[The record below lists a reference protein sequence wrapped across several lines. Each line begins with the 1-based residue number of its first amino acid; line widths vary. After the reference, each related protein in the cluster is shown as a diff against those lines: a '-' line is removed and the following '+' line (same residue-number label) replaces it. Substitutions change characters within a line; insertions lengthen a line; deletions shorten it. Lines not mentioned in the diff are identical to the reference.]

1 MSIQSDF
8 ERYDWK
14 TNNKKS
20 SDEKPASS
28 KNDDVSVEAQK
39 FLDKKKRLKLQY
51 NSDPVFLRNRRKK
64 L

>member
-1 MSIQSDF
+1 MIQSDF

-14 TNNKKS
+14 PNDKKNL
-20 SDEKPASS
+20 DKNTAIS
-28 KNDDVSVEAQK
+28 KDDVSFEARK

-51 NSDPVFLRNRRKK
+51 NSDPEFLRNRRKK